1 MGGRM
6 GETRGPATLEDADYL
21 QACRRVL
28 SGGVLTRDRA
38 EVLSIDPSRWPAG
51 AAHLRDRIAA
61 TGGGSTDEVE
71 LEMLDFGHDL
81 QVGLAETVEQ
91 LVGVDVRLA
100 DALLRLQ
107 SDCARVRFVFEE
119 TAMRLRR
126 DPERFHHGK
135 VHGELL
141 HLLAEARLHM
151 RGGRWD
157 DVRRA
162 LSEFRRRAA
171 AHAGEPDGVTGRP
184 AG

>member
-1 MGGRM
+1 MSAPTSEGL
-6 GETRGPATLEDADYL
+6 GPAPMGDGDYL

-38 EVLSIDPSRWPAG
+38 EVLAIDPSRWPAG
-51 AAHLRDRIAA
+51 AAHLRERIAS
-61 TGGGSTDEVE
+61 TGGASSDEVE

-100 DALLRLQ
+100 EALLRLQ

-119 TAMRLRR
+119 TAMRLRG
-126 DPERFHHGK
+126 DPGRFDHGR

-157 DVRRA
+157 DVRLA

-171 AHAGEPDGVTGRP
+171 AHAGEPDGMTGRT
-184 AG
+184 GG